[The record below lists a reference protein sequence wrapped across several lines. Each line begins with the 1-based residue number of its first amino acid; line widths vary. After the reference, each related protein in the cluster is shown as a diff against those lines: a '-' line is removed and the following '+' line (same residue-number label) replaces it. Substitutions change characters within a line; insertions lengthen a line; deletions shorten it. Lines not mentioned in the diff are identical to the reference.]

1 MKTLFST
8 IFIFLLGILPIF
20 AQQKIANSNEIYDY
34 LRDSKRQVNLADLEN
49 LKNLGSFS
57 SKNSEITYNYFKQT
71 YNGIPIFNS
80 HISVAMKN
88 NQIVSVQ
95 SNFIEGI
102 QQLQLKNAVGI
113 NTSQIE
119 QVAATNLG
127 YTLIQHEQTE
137 KEHNH
142 QLGFRD
148 FPEPKLVYYQKDN
161 ELILSYEMLIHVQT
175 DDKPQILHL
184 VASVLDGSILHS
196 FNTMLEC
203 KFDHDSFSNTER
215 ESRKEILSQ
224 QELEGTNANTF
235 LEDSRYQVFPLP
247 VESPLFGVRSL
258 DENPYHPEYSP
269 TGWHRWDF
277 TNESFTLTK
286 GNNAAV
292 MHDIDSQKLEE
303 WANTGGITESGY
315 VDGGSNY
322 HFDFPLNLDLHPYDN
337 KEASTTNVFY
347 HINVLHDI
355 FYHYGFD
362 EAAGNFQF
370 DNLGHEG
377 ADFDGVVVLTQT
389 GERLGELNNAL
400 IYSWTDG
407 SQPLILFFICRP
419 AYLIGSP
426 SIDLLEV
433 VTEGPAQGVYK
444 GMMGAFGPIPSDLSA
459 ELVILQDTNSV
470 GNDSYDGCDPAI
482 NAADVE
488 GKIALVKRGTCP
500 YVQKVLNAQAAG
512 AAAVVIVNN
521 VPGPIQEGM
530 GGIDPTIIIPSTIIS
545 KEDGELI
552 IASLENGVL
561 EGSMPAEGVNV
572 LSMVR
577 DSSLDNAVVAHE
589 FGHGVSS
596 RLTGGANNVCLE
608 NLEQMGEGWSDFF
621 GSLLT
626 IEPGDLGTDARGM
639 SNYFGGGEADGNGIR
654 PTPYSTDMS
663 INPSTFAT
671 LSTYNNEESPH
682 RLGYVWAS
690 MLWDMTWKLI
700 DKYGFNSNIYAS
712 TGGNNIALN
721 LVMEGLKLQPCSPGF
736 VDGRD
741 AILLADEIL
750 YEGSNKCEIWKAFS
764 RRGLG
769 YNADQ
774 GSVDNRLDGIA
785 NFDMPPVD
793 VLDCTHMSVS
803 DFSMNLA
810 QVYPNPTS
818 GIVHITTTEKESQ
831 VAIQLLDL
839 SGKLVQT
846 QSVRM
851 NGNSGTLDISDK
863 PVGVYVLKVMTPKGS
878 QSFKLIKK

>member
-1 MKTLFST
+1 MKTFST
-8 IFIFLLGILPIF
+8 LILLFGISLGYS
-20 AQQKIANSNEIYDY
+20 QTKIASSTEIYDY
-34 LRDSKRQVNLADLEN
+34 LRDTNRKVNFSDMED
-49 LKNLGSFS
+49 LKNVGAFKSL
-57 SKNSEITYNYFKQT
+57 NSEITYNYFKQT

-88 NQIVSVQ
+88 KQIVSVQ
-95 SNFIEGI
+95 SNFVERI
-102 QQLQLKNAVGI
+102 QQLPSKSSIGI
-113 NTSQIE
+113 HASQIE
-119 QVAATNLG
+119 EVAASNLG
-127 YTLIQHEQTE
+127 FTLIHHEE
-137 KEHNH
+137 IEDGHHPNFGIKE
-142 QLGFRD
+142 
-148 FPEPKLVYYQKDN
+148 FPEPKLVYFHKDN
-161 ELILSYEMLIHVQT
+161 ELILSYEILVHVQT
-175 DDKPQILHL
+175 PEKPKYLHL
-184 VASVLDGSILHS
+184 IASAVDGMILQIYD
-196 FNTMLEC
+196 TMLEC
-203 KFDHDSFSNTER
+203 KFDHGSFANPQR
-215 ESRKEILSQ
+215 KSRQEILFQ
-224 QELEGTNANTF
+224 QALEGMNMEAL
-235 LEDSRYQVFPLP
+235 LENSRYHVFPLP
-247 VESPLFGVRSL
+247 IESPLFGNRNL
-258 DENPYHPEYSP
+258 EENPYHPEYSP

-277 TNESFTLTK
+277 SNENFTLTK

-303 WANTGGITESGY
+303 WANTGWITESGY

-389 GERLGELNNAL
+389 GERLGELNNAV

-419 AYLIGSP
+419 AYLVGSP

-488 GKIALVKRGTCP
+488 GKIAVVRRGTCP
-500 YVQKVLNAQAAG
+500 FVQKVLNAQAAG
-512 AAAVVIVNN
+512 AAAVVVVNN

-552 IASLENGVL
+552 ITYLENGVL

-663 INPSTFAT
+663 INPSTYAT
-671 LSTYNNEESPH
+671 LSTYTNEESPH

-700 DKYGFNSNIYAS
+700 DKYGFNSDIYAS
-712 TGGNNIALN
+712 TGGNNIALK

-741 AILLADEIL
+741 AILLADEVL
-750 YEGSNKCEIWKAFS
+750 YDGVNKCEIWKAFS

-774 GSVDNRLDGIA
+774 GSVDKRLDGVA

-793 VLDCTHMSVS
+793 VLDCSHMSVR

-846 QSVRM
+846 QSVRI
-851 NGNSGTLDISDK
+851 NGNSGTIDISDK
-863 PVGVYVLKVMTPKGS
+863 PVGVYVLKVITPKGS